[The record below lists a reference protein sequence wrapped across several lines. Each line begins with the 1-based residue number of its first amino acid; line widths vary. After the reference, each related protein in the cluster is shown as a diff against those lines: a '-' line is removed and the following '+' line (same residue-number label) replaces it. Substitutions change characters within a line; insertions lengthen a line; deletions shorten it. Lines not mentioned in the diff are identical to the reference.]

1 MERKR
6 AGRRSATNESV
17 SVPGRCARGWN
28 DPVARWGGTRARE
41 GRSRSGAR
49 RARGRTEA
57 SAARSDAPRRER
69 TRARPRPGT
78 MRDAS
83 DPPRG
88 APRSFSSSHP
98 SPPAPTLED
107 VHHVVEHGFD
117 VLAGLEPRARDG
129 PPAKEET
136 VDVGPSPGKV
146 AAVVHGVRHH
156 RHPGG
161 AARAKRGRVAR
172 ARVRADPRLSAAL
185 AVIATTAPRRLIVGD
200 ARNNSWGHF
209 SV

>member
-98 SPPAPTLED
+98 SPPAPTTRMCIMSWST
-107 VHHVVEHGFD
+107 
-117 VLAGLEPRARDG
+117 VLTSSPGSNPGPVTGPPRRRRPSMSAHRPGRSPRSSTASVIIAILAEPRVRSA
-129 PPAKEET
+129 
-136 VDVGPSPGKV
+136 
-146 AAVVHGVRHH
+146 GVS
-156 RHPGG
+156 
-161 AARAKRGRVAR
+161 AR

-185 AVIATTAPRRLIVGD
+185 AVIATTAPRRLIIGD